1 MWNQDV
7 RKPVSG
13 AMTRLTWAL
22 LLLVALVG
30 ACQGASTESSPKTS
44 PPGTLPPSAN
54 AVTVSGRAVAGPTC
68 PVETE
73 PPDPACE
80 DRPVAGAEILIRDA
94 AGETVATA
102 RTAEDGSF
110 SVSLSA
116 GRYELVP
123 QPVEGLMG
131 TAAAVD
137 VVVLNDGLPDP
148 IILEYD
154 TGIR

>member
-1 MWNQDV
+1 M
-7 RKPVSG
+7 S
-13 AMTRLTWAL
+13 RLAWSW

-30 ACQGASTESSPKTS
+30 ACQGASTTSSPSAS
-44 PPGTLPPSAN
+44 PPGTPPPSADV
-54 AVTVSGRAVAGPTC
+54 VTLSGRAVAGPTC
-68 PVETE
+68 PVESE

-80 DRPVAGAEILIRDA
+80 DRPVAGAEILIRGA

-110 SVSLSA
+110 SVSLPA
-116 GRYELVP
+116 GRYEVVP

-137 VVVLNDGLPDP
+137 VVVPEGGQPEP
-148 IILEYD
+148 IILAYD